1 MPKPNQKTGAD
12 AKRVRLREKLVN
24 KSRKRINQGGS
35 VEDVVV
41 MLHGEGLSIVESIW
55 VLQKVSNLSIPQLKN
70 LVTMHPVW
78 ESVVQCTEPLHDE
91 LEKVV
96 SKPLTQ
102 RKNRAKLPR

>member
-1 MPKPNQKTGAD
+1 
-12 AKRVRLREKLVN
+12 
-24 KSRKRINQGGS
+24 
-35 VEDVVV
+35 

-55 VLQKVSNLSIPQLKN
+55 VLQQVSNLSIPQLKN

-96 SKPLTQ
+96 SKPLTE
-102 RKNRAKLPR
+102 RKNHTKLPR